1 MNKTG
6 GRRLPEWSYK
16 QASRHLK
23 MQELTTA
30 TAAAIPQVV
39 IVTVLVVAAVCILRR
54 CGKRSRSHSGD
65 HEQNRWSSSTRVVIQ
80 TSQSP
85 PENAGTHHR
94 RSCRCTIQSSR
105 QQPKPGDLIEIF
117 HNGYEHWAIYVGDGY
132 VVHLA
137 PLSKCPKAGST
148 SFSSIPSDR
157 AVVKQERLEDVVG
170 GCRYRV
176 NNDLDHN
183 YKPLPVSEIIKS
195 AKEKV
200 GQEVEYSFVT
210 KNCEHFV
217 TDLRY
222 GKERCRQVERVAIG
236 GLATTVFGILGAIGL
251 AAVSRIQQSQ

>member
-1 MNKTG
+1 MGVPRMEGGCCEEELAVRAMADLKQVLGGHEGSNKVMNIRKS
-6 GRRLPEWSYK
+6 L
-16 QASRHLK
+16 
-23 MQELTTA
+23 
-30 TAAAIPQVV
+30 
-39 IVTVLVVAAVCILRR
+39 
-54 CGKRSRSHSGD
+54 
-65 HEQNRWSSSTRVVIQ
+65 
-80 TSQSP
+80 
-85 PENAGTHHR
+85 
-94 RSCRCTIQSSR
+94 

-117 HNGYEHWAIYVGDGY
+117 HNSYEHWAIYVGDGY

-137 PLSKCPKAGST
+137 PLSKCPKASSA

-157 AVVKQERLEDVVG
+157 AVVKRELLEDVVG

-176 NNDLDHN
+176 NNDLDRK

-222 GKERCRQVERVAIG
+222 GKERCRQVERAAIG
-236 GLATTVFGILGAIGL
+236 GLATTVFGILGAVGL
-251 AAVSRIQQSQ
+251 AAFSRIRQNQ